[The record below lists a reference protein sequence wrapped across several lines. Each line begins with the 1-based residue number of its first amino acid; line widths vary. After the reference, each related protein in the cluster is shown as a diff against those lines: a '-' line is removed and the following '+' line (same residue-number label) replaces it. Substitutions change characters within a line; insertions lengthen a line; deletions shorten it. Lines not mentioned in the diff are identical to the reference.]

1 MIDSTVNILNKK
13 TDFSLDSLKNP
24 EKLSSF
30 EKDETL
36 NTKNST
42 KPVDTSDIKKTTPT
56 QDIKSQSDYTIKTEE
71 SLISNIL
78 NHIFDKKFSVEIQ
91 KNVEK
96 EERKPNAQVKDIER
110 KIFEVDLAAYKA
122 EGIITTTNNN
132 NYKFELEYKIINEI
146 LENKN
151 TDNEISLKV
160 SEKVNELH
168 SEVFFKAKELNEDSM
183 REVTELIGKIRFT
196 HLQNEV
202 NGIQQNEVINKYKS
216 NSFINQNEIKHIN
229 VLLS

>member
-1 MIDSTVNILNKK
+1 MIDSKIQILNKK
-13 TDFSLDSLKNP
+13 TDFSLDSLKSP
-24 EKLSSF
+24 EKLKPL
-30 EKDETL
+30 EKEEAISQ
-36 NTKNST
+36 KESI
-42 KPVDTSDIKKTTPT
+42 KPIDTNDIKKTTLI
-56 QDIKSQSDYTIKTEE
+56 QEIKSQSDTTIKTEE

-91 KNVEK
+91 KNEKK
-96 EERKPNAQVKDIER
+96 EESKPNSQVKDIER

-151 TDNEISLKV
+151 TDSEMSLKV

-168 SEVFFKAKELNEDSM
+168 SEVFFKAKEINEDSM
-183 REVTELIGKIRFT
+183 NEVTELIGKIKFT
-196 HLQNEV
+196 HMLNEV
-202 NGIQQNEVINKYKS
+202 NEIQQNEVINKYKS
-216 NSFINQNEIKHIN
+216 NSFVGQNEIKHIN
-229 VLLS
+229 VLLT